1 MTLFQRLRERRER
14 NRDVSLL
21 WGHLHDLTDQL
32 TDARRERDWWSSLAI
47 DAQLE
52 AEQLKNIVA
61 DLKS

>member
-1 MTLFQRLRERRER
+1 MTLLKRLRERRES

-32 TDARRERDWWSSLAI
+32 TDARRERDIWQDEAI
-47 DAQLE
+47 LAQLE
-52 AEQLKNIVA
+52 AEQLKSIVK